1 MVDNPFLGSW
11 RFVSFIYEDQD
22 GNITHPFGEDA
33 SGYIMYGADGYM
45 QVALMTAN
53 RPRFESERFRNG
65 PTEHKAAAFDGYLS
79 YAGPYTI
86 GEDTV
91 THHVEVAWFP
101 NMVGEDNVRAYKF
114 DGNRLRLSVP
124 PRIVEGVEITGLLV
138 WEKV

>member
-1 MVDNPFLGSW
+1 MRV
-11 RFVSFIYEDQD
+11 
-22 GNITHPFGEDA
+22 H
-33 SGYIMYGADGYM
+33 
-45 QVALMTAN
+45 
-53 RPRFESERFRNG
+53 ERAQM
-65 PTEHKAAAFDGYLS
+65 PQKAAAFDGYLS

-124 PRIVEGVEITGLLV
+124 PRIVEGVEITGHLV